1 MNNDTDINI
10 NNNDGNKQHNIS
22 DENEEKEILKEESN
36 KDDDN
41 DKECLLFE
49 LGNYLNKYK
58 SIKPKKRNHAF
69 FENDVIKFYDALL
82 ISKESDLKDNYILDI
97 YCVI

>member
-58 SIKPKKRNHAF
+58 SIKPKKRNHAY
-69 FENDVIKFYDALL
+69 FENDVTKFYGG
-82 ISKESDLKDNYILDI
+82 SESYNPYQSTLVK
-97 YCVI
+97 VIIHTNPR